1 MPSYSVY
8 SAFTKL
14 ALALSALWQREV
26 VNTAAVAR
34 LFNEQ
39 ASTDAVE
46 RTKGLGA
53 MGLVP
58 KYNGKLEYRTVDPLD
73 LATYTHVE
81 YGDAINIPRALIDD
95 ESYGVIKRLVR
106 EHAMSYTRTLA
117 HYQASVFNN
126 AFSASFL
133 GPDGKSLCATNH
145 SSGTKPSFNN
155 KGTSALTH
163 DNVVTTRQIMR
174 KWKDE
179 AGNVML
185 VKPDLL
191 VVPVELEAKADEI
204 VNSVQRSDNANNAT
218 NTNRNLTYVVEP
230 LLTDANNWFLTD
242 SLLAGMYL
250 NWFWRVRP
258 EYAEDP
264 TGNYNLGMN
273 MRGYMRFSFGWDTH
287 TWIYG
292 HEVA

>member
-1 MPSYSVY
+1 MLSYNDY
-8 SAFTKL
+8 SAFTNL
-14 ALALSALWQREV
+14 ALALSALWQKEV
-26 VNTAAVAR
+26 VSTAQVAR

-39 ASTDAVE
+39 SSTQAAE
-46 RTKGLGA
+46 RTKGLGT

-95 ESYGVIKRLVR
+95 ANYGVIQKLVQ
-106 EHAMSYTRTLA
+106 EHAMSYTRTIA
-117 HYQASVFNN
+117 HYQTSIFNN

-163 DNVVTTRQIMR
+163 DNVVSTRQLMR

-179 AGNVML
+179 SGQVLL
-185 VKPDLL
+185 VQPDTL
-191 VVPVELEAKADEI
+191 VVPVELEATATEI
-204 VNSVQRSDNANNAT
+204 VKSVLRSDNANNAT
-218 NTNRNLTYVVEP
+218 NVNSTLGLIVEP
-230 LLTDANNWFLTD
+230 LLTDANNWYMVD
-242 SLLAGMYL
+242 SRLAKMYL

-264 TGNYNLGMN
+264 TVNFNLGLN
-273 MRGYMRFSFGWDTH
+273 MRGYMRFSEGWDVH